1 MTIEGMNHF
10 TVISSD
16 LEKSKTFYF
25 EILGLCEGYRPP
37 MDSKGAWL
45 YAGDQKHSILHIMA
59 ERPMPE
65 QAPGVIDHMA
75 FTATN
80 LQSAID
86 KLKQHNITYKLN
98 KMRDLGVWQLFFYDP
113 DGAKIELD
121 FAADEPAP
129 AK

>member
-98 KMRDLGVWQLFFYDP
+98 KMRELGVWQLFFYDP

-121 FAADEPAP
+121 FAADELAP